1 MANRFRLMHAF
12 GTAVWLA
19 VANMV
24 GAEPA
29 ERILRI
35 GMPLIAETFDP
46 ARSDNMQAGM
56 LMAGIYDT
64 MYVLDPLARPAA
76 HSR

>member
-1 MANRFRLMHAF
+1 
-12 GTAVWLA
+12 
-19 VANMV
+19 MV

-64 MYVLDPLARPAA
+64 MYVLDPLVRPAA